1 MTTPNAID
9 SLYLPTDARS
19 FATYW
24 SVMDQWITG
33 HWRFIVFALLLA
45 AALFAL
51 LTLVDKLAEKWVA
64 RHENDPRYIA
74 VFIRI
79 VARTST
85 FFRIMAALQIVDGLA
100 NAPGRVSGLINILFS
115 ISVVVQMALWVRELF
130 VASIERMTHIGK
142 SGSETLET
150 AIVLIRILSSIVI
163 YTIAGIMILDQL
175 GLNITGLLAGL
186 GIGGIAIGLA
196 AKNVFEELFSALSII
211 FDEPFKRGD
220 KIRFDSTT
228 AKVERVGI
236 KSTRLRSATGEQL
249 IISNTILLNKEIA
262 NLNRTGERKAEFLL
276 NLSKK
281 TPAEKVRAM
290 AEPIGAIV
298 NAQGYGFG
306 WAGVKALGMNS
317 LDYEISYEISVAQS
331 KKNAQST
338 HDMLLAI
345 LEYLE
350 EAGIEL
356 ATPATMAK

>member
-1 MTTPNAID
+1 MVQHNVID
-9 SLYLPTDARS
+9 TLLLPTDARS

-24 SVMDQWITG
+24 AVMDQWVMG
-33 HWRFIVFALLLA
+33 HWHFIVFALLLA
-45 AALFAL
+45 AALFAA
-51 LTLVDKLAEKWVA
+51 LTLLDKLAEKWVA
-64 RHENDPRYIA
+64 RNENDPRYIA
-74 VFIRI
+74 ILIRI
-79 VARTST
+79 AARTST
-85 FFRIMAALQIVDGLA
+85 FFRLMVALEIVDDLA
-100 NAPGRVSGLINILFS
+100 SAPGRVSELIHVLFS
-115 ISVVVQMALWVRELF
+115 IAIVVQMALWVRELF

-142 SGSETLET
+142 AGSETLET

-236 KSTRLRSATGEQL
+236 KSTRLRSASGEQL

-276 NLSKK
+276 NLSKL
-281 TPAEKVRAM
+281 TPPDKIRGM
-290 AEPIGAIV
+290 AEPIGGIV
-298 NAQGYGFG
+298 NAQGYEFV
-306 WAGVKALGMNS
+306 WAGVKTLGMNS
-317 LDYEISYEISVAQS
+317 IDYEISYEVSAAQS
-331 KKNAQST
+331 KRNAQAT
-338 HDMLLAI
+338 NDMLLEV
-345 LEYLE
+345 LDYLKK
-350 EAGIEL
+350 AGIKL
-356 ATPATMAK
+356 ASPTNMAA